1 MSTVLT
7 PVERAVAELGAVVYS
22 LPELEHTGAKPPAL
36 AELMA
41 RLRVEPSGARE
52 RRPRTNTETRPA
64 A

>member
-1 MSTVLT
+1 MSADLT
-7 PVERAVAELGAVVYS
+7 PAERAIAELGAVVYA
-22 LPELEHTGAKPPAL
+22 LPELKCAGAKPPAL

-41 RLRVEPSGARE
+41 RLHVEPCGARE